1 MLYRFFGRLTA
12 ALLLLIA
19 VSCPGAETLE
29 QKVREHTFANGLRLL
44 VVERPSAPVFTAYL
58 TVGVGAVDETSR
70 NRGVA
75 HLLEHLRFK
84 GTRTIGTTDYGK
96 ERPLLEKIE
105 ETGNA
110 LDRLRNGKGA
120 DPARIAELE
129 KRLADL
135 QVEHQRYVV
144 KDQFA
149 AIYARHGGVGFNA
162 FTGKDLTSYLVSLP
176 ANKLEL
182 WAAIESDR
190 MQNAVL
196 REFYTERDVVME
208 ERHRS
213 YEADPD
219 GLLYEN
225 MLATAFTVH
234 PYRHPI
240 IGWSSDITNL
250 SPAEARS
257 FMENFYAPVNTV
269 IALVGAVDFDRA
281 VALVDRYFGAIPPGI
296 PVPEVTELEP
306 PQRGEKRIHI
316 QFDAEP
322 RLAMAWHKPTMPDRA
337 DYVFDLID
345 QILSQGRTSRLYR
358 TLVIEKQ
365 LAASVATYGAPG
377 YRYPNLFVVTAAPR
391 HPHTLG
397 EVEEAVRLELK
408 RLASELVSKEEL
420 ARARNRLRADRLR
433 YLQSN
438 NGLARLLTYYQS
450 VIGDWRYLIDYDREI
465 ASVTPEEIMETAR
478 RYLTPANCTA
488 ATLDKQEE

>member
-1 MLYRFFGRLTA
+1 MFCRFFGRLTA

-19 VSCPGAETLE
+19 VSCPAAETLE

-84 GTRTIGTTDYGK
+84 GTRTIGTIDYGK

-110 LDRLRNGKGA
+110 LDRLRNQKGA

-135 QVEHQRYVV
+135 QAQHQRYVV

-213 YEADPD
+213 YDSDPD

-250 SPAEARS
+250 TPAEARS
-257 FMENFYAPVNTV
+257 FMENFYAPANTV

-281 VALVDRYFGAIPPGI
+281 VAMVERYFGAIPPGI
-296 PVPEVTELEP
+296 PVPEVTAVEP

-316 QFDAEP
+316 EFDAEP

-345 QILSQGRTSRLYR
+345 QVLSQGRTSRLYR

-377 YRYPNLFVVTAAPR
+377 CRYPNLFVVTAAPR
-391 HPHTLG
+391 HPHTPG
-397 EVEEAVRLELK
+397 EVEEAVKAELR
-408 RLASELVSKEEL
+408 RLATEPVSAEEL

-438 NGLARLLTYYQS
+438 DGLARLLTYYQS

-465 ASVTPEEIMETAR
+465 ASVTAEEIMETAR
-478 RYLTPANCTA
+478 RYLVPANCTV

>member
-1 MLYRFFGRLTA
+1 MFCRFFGRLTA

-19 VSCPGAETLE
+19 VSCPAAETLE

-84 GTRTIGTTDYGK
+84 GTRTIGTIDYGK

-110 LDRLRNGKGA
+110 LDRLRNQKGA

-135 QVEHQRYVV
+135 QARHRRYVV

-182 WAAIESDR
+182 WAGIESDR

-213 YEADPD
+213 YDSDPD

-225 MLATAFTVH
+225 MLAAAFSVH

-240 IGWSSDITNL
+240 IGWTSDITNL
-250 SPAEARS
+250 TPVEARS
-257 FMENFYAPVNTV
+257 FMENFYAPANTV
-269 IALVGAVDFDRA
+269 IALVGAVDFERA
-281 VALVDRYFGAIPPGI
+281 VALVERYFGAIPPGT
-296 PVPEVTELEP
+296 PVPEVTAVEP

-345 QILSQGRTSRLYR
+345 QVLAQGRTSRLYR
-358 TLVIEKQ
+358 ALVIEKQ

-377 YRYPNLFVVTAAPR
+377 NRYPNLFVVTAAPR
-391 HPHTLG
+391 NPHTLR
-397 EVEEAVRLELK
+397 EVEEAVKAELK
-408 RLASELVSKEEL
+408 RLATEPVSAEEL

-438 NGLARLLTYYQS
+438 GGLARLLTYYQS
-450 VIGDWRYLIDYDREI
+450 VTGDWRYLIDYDREI

-478 RYLTPANCTA
+478 CCLVPANCTV